1 MFTCYLINGTIFPG
15 RGGESRYIRCVFSFF
30 ASSVGNISNS
40 KKNSGVYRPPCS
52 VSLFFLYYNETLIL
66 TTDFMKKKLHVSKF
80 MKIRPVGAELY
91 HVDGQTLHSK

>member
-66 TTDFMKKKLHVSKF
+66 TTDFMKKKTSCIKVHENPSSGSRIVSCG
-80 MKIRPVGAELY
+80 RTDTA
-91 HVDGQTLHSK
+91 